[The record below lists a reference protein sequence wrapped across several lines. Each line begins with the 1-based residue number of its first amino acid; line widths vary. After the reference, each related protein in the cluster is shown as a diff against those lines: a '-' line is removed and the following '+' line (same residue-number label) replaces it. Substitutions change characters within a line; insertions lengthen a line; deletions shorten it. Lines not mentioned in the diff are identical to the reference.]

1 MSSNQEIH
9 MIVDRLREYKFEEDL
24 TLVTFHQ
31 KTPQELLETLN
42 NVFKHLSKEHDV
54 DLRDEPIETT
64 AYRMLGFLPILLYN
78 YEGEVE
84 TFKQGIANGD
94 KDMIY
99 PILKHLLSK
108 LPELRKRAYLSR
120 FLTAIEVPEE
130 MFADPEIME
139 KYQQY
144 KELQESF
151 KETHK
156 ATERLRGTTLQ
167 PTELKREVAQLE
179 EEKTQLKGKIA
190 KLEQK
195 LRKLDNFEELYE
207 VTSKLRKEQEEEA
220 KLGERFQEQA
230 MQLKQSEARYYQAR
244 GKLQDVEAASSE
256 GGSGEDLLQ
265 KLEDDVRMT
274 RKQCLETL
282 PADIEA
288 KQKRSQLVHKIIQM
302 PPVTDFDIE
311 EMQSKI
317 SRLNS
322 AISELVERQQRQAV
336 SHDGQLGMFSK
347 QAQVV
352 ARKKSE
358 LYDRLKMQKEELK
371 EVEQDLS
378 EKRDK
383 LGTKAV
389 KVLKGPEF
397 ARYADS
403 LKLKA
408 KEYKKK
414 KGELSSIIAEKGIL
428 SRTEDILKTRHGDQT
443 DFLASLEKQK
453 GVQGAAQL
461 QTQLEQVSEQ
471 TAEVNQTKALTLEDI
486 SKTVQ
491 EINNTIKE
499 KKSKLAPLIK
509 ELRQVRSDF
518 SLLETEYNEK
528 KAVYENTAVGLD
540 AERDKLN
547 TEVAAVSEECRRE
560 ESRFHYLHA
569 MIASTRILLDR
580 AAKEDA
586 GKNRIGDANQSY
598 RELYQS
604 RVQQQENLSKT
615 LRERQKMV
623 KESHEANLEQANMF
637 RDLRKILGAKMV
649 SLKKEMEE
657 DGADQGATGTNL
669 LVMD

>member
-1 MSSNQEIH
+1 

-31 KTPQELLETLN
+31 KTSQELLETLN
-42 NVFKHLSKEHDV
+42 SVLKHLSKDHDV
-54 DLRDEPIETT
+54 DIRDEAIENT
-64 AYRMLGFLPILLYN
+64 AYRILSFLPVLLYN
-78 YEGEVE
+78 YEGDADQ
-84 TFKQGIANGD
+84 FKEGLANGD

-99 PILKHLLSK
+99 PILRHILSK
-108 LPELRKRAYLSR
+108 LPELRKRAYLAR
-120 FLTAIEVPEE
+120 FLTVVEVPEE
-130 MFADPEIME
+130 MFTDPEITE

-144 KELQESF
+144 KDLQENF

-156 ATERLRGTTLQ
+156 ATERLRGQSLQ
-167 PTELKREVAQLE
+167 PTELKREVSQLE
-179 EEKTQLKGKIA
+179 EEKSQLKNKIN

-195 LRKLDNFEELYE
+195 LRKLDNFDDLYE

-220 KLGERFQEQA
+220 KLAERFQEQA
-230 MQLKQSEARYYQAR
+230 MQLKQAEARYYQAR
-244 GKLQDVEAASSE
+244 SKLQDVEAASSE
-256 GGSGEDLLQ
+256 GSSGEDLL
-265 KLEDDVRMT
+265 KRVEEDVGMT
-274 RKQCLETL
+274 RKQCMETL
-282 PADIEA
+282 PAENA
-288 KQKRSQLVHKIIQM
+288 QKQKRLELVHKIIQR

-311 EMQSKI
+311 EMQGKI
-317 SRLNS
+317 SQLNS
-322 AISELVERQQRQAV
+322 TISELVDKQQKMQRPEDA
-336 SHDGQLGMFSK
+336 QLGMYSK
-347 QAQVV
+347 QAQIV

-358 LYDRLKMQKEELK
+358 LYDKLKMQKEELK
-371 EVEQDLS
+371 EIEQDVS
-378 EKRDK
+378 EKREK

-408 KEYKKK
+408 KEYKRK
-414 KGELSSIIAEKGIL
+414 KGELSSIMAEKGIL
-428 SRTEDILKTRHGDQT
+428 SRTEDILKTRHGDQSE
-443 DFLASLEKQK
+443 FLESLEKSK
-453 GVQGAAQL
+453 GVEGAAQL
-461 QTQLEQVSEQ
+461 QSQLETVSEQ
-471 TAEVNQTKALTLEDI
+471 TAAVNQAKAMSLEDI

-547 TEVAAVSEECRRE
+547 LEVTAVSEECRRE

-569 MIASTRILLDR
+569 MTASTRLLLER

-604 RVQQQENLSKT
+604 RIQQQENLSKT

-623 KESHEANLEQANMF
+623 KEGHEANVEQANMF
-637 RDLRKILGAKMV
+637 RDLRKVLSSKLQSLRKELSEDAADTGA
-649 SLKKEMEE
+649 S
-657 DGADQGATGTNL
+657 GTNL
-669 LVMD
+669 MVMD